1 MPALRLSMRKVR
13 DVLRLKSTTELSQR
27 QIAQALDISQST
39 IIEYLGRAKVAGLS
53 WPLPEDL
60 DDEALEAL
68 LFIPREEYRAER
80 PLPEWARVHSE
91 LQRKGVTLL
100 LLWQEYRAGHPD
112 GYNYSR
118 FCELY
123 SRWRGGL
130 DVVMRQSHTAGE
142 KLFVDYAGLTITVID
157 PATGA
162 PRQAQVFVAT
172 LGASSYTYAE
182 ATWTQD
188 LSDWIGAHVRAFA
201 FFGGV
206 PQIVVP
212 DNLRSGV
219 SKAHRYAPAI
229 NRSYAEMARHY
240 GVTIIPAR
248 VRKPRDKGK
257 VESGVQVV
265 EQWILAVLRDRR
277 FFSLQEANQAIA
289 ELLQELNARAFQAL
303 PGSRR
308 TAFEEIDRPA
318 LRSLPV
324 DSYEFAEWKK
334 VRPRMD
340 YHIQIDGHFYSVPY
354 RHAGEELVVRL
365 TAATVECYRGTTR
378 IVSHLRSDQRGGQ
391 TTVREHMPESH
402 QRYIEATAERS
413 IEAAERIGV
422 ATAELARR
430 IIAQGTHPE
439 QSTRLLAGILHLG
452 KAYGAERLESAA
464 VRALVIGALGYRSIE
479 SILKQGLDRQALP
492 ERGEAAVTTITH
504 DNLRGARYYA
514 SSDDASSDDA
524 SSDDAGTID
533 PLAIVP
539 LAIDARRRVTLNT
552 NPVLTGGP
560 THVEHTHA

>member
-1 MPALRLSMRKVR
+1 MPAIRLSMRKVR
-13 DVLRLKSTTELSQR
+13 DVLRLKSTTQLSQR
-27 QIAQALDISQST
+27 QISIALGIAQST
-39 IIEYLGRAKVAGLS
+39 IIEYLGRATVAGLS

-68 LFIPREEYRAER
+68 LFIPREQYRAER

-100 LLWQEYRAGHPD
+100 LLWQEYRADHPD

-123 SRWRGGL
+123 SRWRGSL

-142 KLFVDYAGLTITVID
+142 KLFVDYAGLTIMVID
-157 PATGA
+157 PDSGA

-206 PQIVVP
+206 PEVVVP

-265 EQWILAVLRDRR
+265 EQWILAALRDHR
-277 FFSLQEANQAIA
+277 FFSLQQVNQAIA
-289 ELLQELNARAFQAL
+289 ERLTDLNARAFQAL

-308 TAFEEIDRPA
+308 TAYDEIDRPA
-318 LRSLPV
+318 LRPLPV
-324 DSYEFAEWKK
+324 ESYEFAEWKK

-354 RHAGEELVVRL
+354 RHAGEELAVRL
-365 TAATVECYRGTTR
+365 TASIVECYRGMTR
-378 IVSHLRSDQRGGQ
+378 IASHLRSDQRGGQ
-391 TTVREHMPESH
+391 STVREHMPESH
-402 QRYIEATAERS
+402 QRYIEATAERA
-413 IEAAERIGV
+413 IDEAARIGA

-430 IIAQGTHPE
+430 IIARDTHPE
-439 QSTRLLAGILHLG
+439 QSTRLLGGILHLG

-464 VRALVIGALGYRSIE
+464 ARALVIGALGYQSIE

-492 ERGEAAVTTITH
+492 ERADEVITTITH
-504 DNLRGARYYA
+504 DNLRGACYYA
-514 SSDDASSDDA
+514 P
-524 SSDDAGTID
+524 SDDAGTFD
-533 PLAIVP
+533 PSI
-539 LAIDARRRVTLNT
+539 AIDARRSVTLNADHL
-552 NPVLTGGP
+552 LTGGS
-560 THVEHTHA
+560 TYVEHTHA